1 GRNAQPGGAQ
11 FAGDLLGIRR
21 RLVGDRGDNRLDRGE
36 PEWEISGVMLDQN
49 ADEALH
55 RAEDRPVQHNRCMS
69 AAILTNIDRAEPPR
83 HVEVELHGTALPLSA
98 ERVTQVEFE
107 LW

>member
-1 GRNAQPGGAQ
+1 
-11 FAGDLLGIRR
+11 
-21 RLVGDRGDNRLDRGE
+21 LDRGE

-98 ERVTQVEFE
+98 DRVTQVEFA
-107 LW
+107 LWPIECALAGVDRISEVKRLDG